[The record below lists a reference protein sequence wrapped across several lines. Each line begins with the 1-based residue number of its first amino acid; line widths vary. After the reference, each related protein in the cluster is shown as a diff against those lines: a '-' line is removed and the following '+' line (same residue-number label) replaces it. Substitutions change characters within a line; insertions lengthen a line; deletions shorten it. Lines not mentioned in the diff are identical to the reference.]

1 LLIMTG
7 STTSGQPKSIAATAS
22 IISAAP
28 SAPVFTAR
36 GGSVLNGDERDGA
49 GSVDAELVEGLQ
61 VRLDTRASAGVGAGD
76 RQRDGDHW
84 HLPKYRKDTSKGI
97 SSFRR

>member
-1 LLIMTG
+1 
-7 STTSGQPKSIAATAS
+7 
-22 IISAAP
+22 
-28 SAPVFTAR
+28 
-36 GGSVLNGDERDGA
+36 
-49 GSVDAELVEGLQ
+49 VEGLQ
-61 VRLDTRASAGVGAGD
+61 VRLDTRASARVGAGD